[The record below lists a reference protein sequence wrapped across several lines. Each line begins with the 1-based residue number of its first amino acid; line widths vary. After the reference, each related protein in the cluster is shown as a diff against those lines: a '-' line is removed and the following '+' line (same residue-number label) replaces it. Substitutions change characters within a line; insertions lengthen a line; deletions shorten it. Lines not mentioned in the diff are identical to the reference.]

1 MIRILLIDNNS
12 DDLALAERELRQ
24 FFNDLEVSKAADEE
38 NFNQVL
44 HQDFFDAV
52 VTDYQLRWSN
62 GIQILEAVKQKH
74 PNCPVIMFTNS
85 GNQEVAVEAMKSGL
99 DDYVLKAPKRYSRLP
114 TAVKLAIERAGE
126 RRKTSQLSARLDSLL
141 NQLEVGVFRA
151 NIDGQLQE
159 ANHAFINLLKID
171 NQDTQSTNLNTV
183 FPNRKLTTSSRQG
196 NSNDDNHSWEGQLRC
211 ADGTLKWVKWSE
223 KITNQNGEI
232 FVDGLAEDIS
242 EHKANRVALE
252 ASEKLYKL
260 VTESSRDLI
269 ALNDFEGKY
278 IYISP
283 SCKLLL
289 GFNQEEILGS
299 NFYELLHPLD
309 RNNPRINK
317 ENILSGENST
327 LITHRVRC
335 KSGEYIWLETL
346 IKPICDES
354 NHITYLQ
361 SISRDITERI
371 HFQKQ
376 LENAVLFDSLTQ
388 LPNRTLFIDRVDY
401 TISQVQ
407 QSNYSFAILLIDIDH
422 FKRINDSLGHSI
434 GDQLLQAIS
443 IRLQECIRKV
453 DTLARLGGDEFGILI
468 SKVEDISEP
477 IAISQNIKDL
487 LSQPFTFIDLNLEI
501 TASIGI
507 VLATQDYDNSS
518 ELLRDADISM
528 YRAKASGR
536 ARYEIFNSAMH
547 QEVLTRLELEH
558 ELRRAIKN
566 QEFILYYQPK
576 IRLETGHLI
585 GFEALVR
592 WQHPTKGLL
601 LPHSFISVAEDSDLI
616 LSLGEWILIQACQ
629 QMYNWQQEY
638 PEALD
643 LCISVNVTAKQ
654 VQQECFKDQV
664 SSILSQTKLDGHRLH
679 LEVTESVLL
688 TDIDSI
694 HSTFTALKATGV
706 KICIDDFGTGYSS
719 LTYLQSFPID
729 VLKIDKTFIDRI
741 EPNSSKNSE
750 AIGVIKAILDL
761 VKTLNM
767 TAVAEGIEAKHQMQW
782 LQNLGCD
789 TGQGYLFGRPLP
801 THQASDLILRS
812 IHN

>member
-1 MIRILLIDNNS
+1 MIRILLIDNS
-12 DDLALAERELRQ
+12 PDDLALAERELRRY
-24 FFNDLEVSKAADEE
+24 FNHLEVSKAADEE

-44 HQDFFDAV
+44 HQESFDAV

-62 GIQILEAVKQKH
+62 GIRILETVKRKH

-99 DDYVLKAPKRYSRLP
+99 DDYVLKAPRRYSRLP
-114 TAVKLAIERAGE
+114 TAIKLAIDRARE
-126 RRKTSQLSARLDSLL
+126 RRKISQLSARLDSLL
-141 NQLEVGVFRA
+141 NQLEIGVFRA
-151 NIDGQLQE
+151 SVDGQLQE

-171 NQDTQSTNLNTV
+171 SQAIQATNLNAV
-183 FPNRKLTTSSRQG
+183 FPHRKLKTFSKPE
-196 NSNDDNHSWEGQLRC
+196 NLNNDSHTWEGQLCC
-211 ADGTLKWVKWSE
+211 ADGALRWVKWSE

-232 FVDGLAEDIS
+232 FIDGLAEDIS
-242 EHKANRVALE
+242 DRKINEVALE
-252 ASEKLYKL
+252 TSEKLYRL

-269 ALNDFEGKY
+269 ALNDFDGKY
-278 IYISP
+278 IYVSP

-289 GFNQEEILGS
+289 GFTQEELLGS
-299 NFYELLHPLD
+299 NFYEILHPLD
-309 RNNPRINK
+309 RSNPRLNR

-327 LITHRVRC
+327 LITYRVRC

-346 IKPICDES
+346 VKPIWDKS
-354 NHITYLQ
+354 NRITYLQ
-361 SISRDITERI
+361 SVSRDITERI
-371 HFQKQ
+371 HFQRQ

-388 LPNRTLFIDRVDY
+388 LPNRALFIDRIDY

-443 IRLQECIRKV
+443 IRLQRCIRKV

-468 SKVEDISEP
+468 SKIEDISEP
-477 IAISQNIKDL
+477 IEISQNIKDI
-487 LSQPFTFIDLNLEI
+487 LSQPFPFINLNLEI

-518 ELLRDADISM
+518 ALLRDADISM

-536 ARYEIFNSAMH
+536 AKYEIFNSAMH

-558 ELRRAIKN
+558 ELHRAIEN
-566 QEFILYYQPK
+566 QEFTLYYQPK
-576 IRLETGHLI
+576 IRLDTGHLV

-592 WQHPTKGLL
+592 WQHPTKGIL
-601 LPHSFISVAEDSDLI
+601 LPNSFISVAEDSDLI
-616 LSLGEWILIQACQ
+616 LFWGEWILLEACQ
-629 QMYNWQQEY
+629 QMYKWQQEY
-638 PEALD
+638 PEVLD

-664 SSILSQTKLDGHRLH
+664 GSILSQTKLDGHHLH

-688 TDIDSI
+688 TDIDGI
-694 HSTFTALKATGV
+694 RSTFKALKEIGI

-741 EPNSSKNSE
+741 EPSSSEDSE

-761 VKTLNM
+761 VKTLKM
-767 TAVAEGIEAKHQMQW
+767 TAVAEGIETKHQMQW

-789 TGQGYLFGRPLP
+789 IGQGYLFGRPL
-801 THQASDLILRS
+801 TLHQASDLIRRS
-812 IHN
+812 THN